1 MTFARDWIREGIS
14 HTEDE
19 MRPAYELSETTASG
33 PHDSVSAANVR
44 TFCFL
49 RQDLRDR
56 PGRGNPNMRREPPP
70 SPKLPARRYARR
82 TDNLRAT
89 FRTGTWRAE
98 D

>member
-1 MTFARDWIREGIS
+1 MEGA
-14 HTEDE
+14 
-19 MRPAYELSETTASG
+19 MRPAYESSETTVSG

-56 PGRGNPNMRREPPP
+56 RSRGNPDMRREPPL
-70 SPKLPARRYARR
+70 SPKLPARQYARR
-82 TDNLRAT
+82 TDNPRAT